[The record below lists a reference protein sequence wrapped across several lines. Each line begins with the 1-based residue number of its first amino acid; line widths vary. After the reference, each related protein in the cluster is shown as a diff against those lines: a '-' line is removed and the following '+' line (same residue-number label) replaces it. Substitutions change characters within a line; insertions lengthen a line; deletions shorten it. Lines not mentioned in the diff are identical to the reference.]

1 MNPEQRYEALAKA
14 FLGNSNV
21 SQEGKGFGSEA
32 LKTRGRIFAML
43 SQGTLVVKL
52 PKARVDALVDAGEG
66 HRFDPRHDGR
76 VMKEWLAL
84 AVESQQDWL
93 PLAEEALTFVD
104 SKR

>member
-76 VMKEWLAL
+76 GRWD
-84 AVESQQDWL
+84 SR
-93 PLAEEALTFVD
+93 EARRPCEGWSSPHQHDPKSRKHT
-104 SKR
+104 